1 MEGVEKGNQR
11 KRGLRLKK
19 RRDKGQ
25 GDRMSVI
32 DVHFVGQSDGVT
44 WHNKLKMLHPVLYRK
59 P

>member
-1 MEGVEKGNQR
+1 
-11 KRGLRLKK
+11 
-19 RRDKGQ
+19 
-25 GDRMSVI
+25 MSVI